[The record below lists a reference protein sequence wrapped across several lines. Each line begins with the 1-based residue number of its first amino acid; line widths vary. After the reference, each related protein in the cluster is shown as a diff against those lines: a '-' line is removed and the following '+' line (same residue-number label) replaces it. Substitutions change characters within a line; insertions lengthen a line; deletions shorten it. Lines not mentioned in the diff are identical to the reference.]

1 MAGSFTNNAE
11 NDVLAR
17 YFDQTGT
24 LYDLTV
30 GLRLCLV
37 ATDPETNANGEL
49 NDGETDSNLSGDLCA
64 NIDGRVNNITAKEI
78 ITFDAPSGGQI
89 QNDAEVIF
97 DVTGSVTISGF
108 YLETADANADI
119 IAYGALSSPITAAN
133 GDTVSFPADSITITM
148 A

>member
-17 YFDQTGT
+17 YFDQSGT

-37 ATDPETNANGEL
+37 ASDPESASA
-49 NDGETDSNLSGDLCA
+49 GETDSNLSGDLCA
-64 NIDGRVNNITAKEI
+64 NIDGRVNNITAKEV
-78 ITFDAPSGGQI
+78 ITFDAPVSGQI

>member
-24 LYDLTV
+24 LYDLSV

-37 ATDPETNANGEL
+37 ATNPETSNAGEVDADL
-49 NDGETDSNLSGDLCA
+49 VSDLCA
-64 NIDGRVNNITAKEI
+64 NIDGRVGNVTAKEAV
-78 ITFDAPSGGQI
+78 TFDAPVSGQI

-108 YLETADANADI
+108 YIETADSNADI
-119 IAYGALSSPITAAN
+119 IAYGALSSPITASN

-148 A
+148 S